1 MPNYWRCGN
10 SGTSESRKPSFP
22 WSFGRDFCT
31 VLHIFPQG
39 FSENPLA
46 KFSER
51 SYYAHR
57 LIGKK
62 NFTSQ
67 FREGGEGKTEP
78 VPIELN

>member
-1 MPNYWRCGN
+1 MPGGATDFRTGEGRRQ
-10 SGTSESRKPSFP
+10 SGR
-22 WSFGRDFCT
+22 RNFCT
-31 VLHIFPQG
+31 ALHIFPQSFG
-39 FSENPLA
+39 ENSLA
-46 KFSER
+46 KFSEC

>member
-1 MPNYWRCGN
+1 MPGGAIDFRTGEGRRQ
-10 SGTSESRKPSFP
+10 SGMRN
-22 WSFGRDFCT
+22 FCT

-39 FSENPLA
+39 FGENPLA
-46 KFSER
+46 KFSEC

-67 FREGGEGKTEP
+67 FREGSEGKTEP

>member
-1 MPNYWRCGN
+1 MRN
-10 SGTSESRKPSFP
+10 
-22 WSFGRDFCT
+22 FCT

-39 FSENPLA
+39 FGENPLA
-46 KFSER
+46 KFSEC